1 MLLFLSTLDSEWA
14 TRVVTIFFRWKVQ
27 FIQSTFHIITFQ
39 AYKVYNEPRTRVIGI
54 AFLLPPPSLA
64 LLLYFLFNLN
74 NAKVQDLVISSELY
88 KDWNDT
94 SIRPAVWL
102 SEAKLMAAGG
112 SHVWQ
117 KHASVVVR

>member
-1 MLLFLSTLDSEWA
+1 MKAQETSRWIRGSELQRDWND
-14 TRVVTIFFRWKVQ
+14 TCKLNF
-27 FIQSTFHIITFQ
+27 
-39 AYKVYNEPRTRVIGI
+39 E
-54 AFLLPPPSLA
+54 AFVGA
-64 LLLYFLFNLN
+64 
-74 NAKVQDLVISSELY
+74 SELY

-117 KHASVVVR
+117 KHASVVVLYR